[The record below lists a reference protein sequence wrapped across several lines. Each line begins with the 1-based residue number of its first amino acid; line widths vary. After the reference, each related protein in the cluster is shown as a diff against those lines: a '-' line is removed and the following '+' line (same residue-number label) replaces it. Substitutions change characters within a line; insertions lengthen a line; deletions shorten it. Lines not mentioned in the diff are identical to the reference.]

1 MQTVFKCRKRCSA
14 SLMVRETRMACTAS
28 PSLPYL
34 ASPQKF
40 DNTVSFEA
48 VRSRLVEC
56 HTTVGLLGRGF
67 WQQTAT
73 VISHSHFTFGLEIPL
88 LRSSLRYPQKCRKA
102 MCAQG

>member
-1 MQTVFKCRKRCSA
+1 MQIVFKCMKRCSA
-14 SLMVRETRMACTAS
+14 SLMVREMQMKYTTS

-48 VRSRLVEC
+48 VRTRLVEC

-73 VISHSHFTFGLEIPL
+73 VISL
-88 LRSSLRYPQKCRKA
+88 LA
-102 MCAQG
+102 

>member
-1 MQTVFKCRKRCSA
+1 MQIVFKCMKRCSA
-14 SLMVRETRMACTAS
+14 SLMVREMQMKYTAS

-48 VRSRLVEC
+48 VRTRLVEC

-67 WQQTAT
+67 WQQTA
-73 VISHSHFTFGLEIPL
+73 SHFTQSFHFWPRNSTSKKLVKI
-88 LRSSLRYPQKCRKA
+88 SSK
-102 MCAQG
+102 M